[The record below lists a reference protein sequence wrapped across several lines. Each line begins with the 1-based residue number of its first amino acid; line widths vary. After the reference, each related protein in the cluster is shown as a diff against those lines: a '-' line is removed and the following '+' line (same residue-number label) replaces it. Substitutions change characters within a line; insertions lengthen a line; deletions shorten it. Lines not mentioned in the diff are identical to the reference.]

1 MLISLS
7 HIIFISYSFYPQSLG
22 HLSHNPYKTFLKLP
36 LTLVPMAS
44 PNEPQLPRHAR
55 AMMLEKHIP
64 NFYWA
69 RAASTTVYLMNQC
82 TTNGVH
88 ELTPYKILVGSKVI
102 LKVFESI
109 AYVHIPNEKRQKL
122 NAKSEKCILVGYSSE
137 QKGYKC
143 LNPLTRA
150 VRVGQDVV
158 FDESTS
164 WYEPD
169 STPSKPTKKE
179 LDVNSDNNIR
189 PSPLPKDSRSS
200 IELSGW
206 HEPSSIPNTSQ
217 PWAGQR

>member
-1 MLISLS
+1 
-7 HIIFISYSFYPQSLG
+7 
-22 HLSHNPYKTFLKLP
+22 
-36 LTLVPMAS
+36 MAS

-143 LNPLTRA
+143 LNPSTQA
-150 VRVGQDVV
+150 VQVSRDIV
-158 FDESTS
+158 FDESAS
-164 WYEPD
+164 WHEPD
-169 STPSKPTKKE
+169 LAPFGPTEEE
-179 LDVNSDNNIR
+179 LDVHLDDDIR
-189 PSPLPKDSRSS
+189 PSPLPKDN
-200 IELSGW
+200 
-206 HEPSSIPNTSQ
+206 PSSTELGRP
-217 PWAGQR
+217 